1 MAEQETIDELKKQL
15 ASKDRL
21 IKEYEQKLSMY
32 EMSGPVG
39 FYYELN
45 RLMNTTVLYMRKNDI
60 KELIDGEKGDKSF
73 ERLMALVKEGKAN
86 IDTLQDL
93 KVSLGLSGKEDS
105 DIQKHRNRITP
116 ESVSDV
122 HTY

>member
-1 MAEQETIDELKKQL
+1 MSEESIDSLKKQL
-15 ASKDRL
+15 AAKDRL
-21 IKEYEQKLSMY
+21 IQDYERKLAAY
-32 EMSGPVG
+32 ELSGAVG

-45 RLMNTTVLYMRKNDI
+45 RLLNTTVEYMRKNNI

-86 IDTLQDL
+86 IDALEEL
-93 KVSLGLSGKEDS
+93 KTSLRLSGNESADTAKY
-105 DIQKHRNRITP
+105 RNRITP

-122 HTY
+122 QTY